1 MAREDCHADDFERT
15 ATAALVVPGVVP
27 KYNRLAAAPDEV
39 LVVPLNDGGI
49 ISYRRP
55 DGSMLHTLNTAE
67 GFARKL
73 AQLGIE
79 IMEVRPSGGPRP

>member
-1 MAREDCHADDFERT
+1 MSFDELMRRWTWRPIPNCPGRFKLDLPANMSVE
-15 ATAALVVPGVVP
+15 ALVGLGVAP
-27 KYNRLAAAPDEV
+27 KEYRFAAAQDEV

-73 AQLGIE
+73 A
-79 IMEVRPSGGPRP
+79 